1 MELITRSISAA
12 FKNYFTQFFMNSLN
26 TLIVL
31 FLSIIGLFT
40 IILTPFSAIAIQS
53 VFIQI
58 AENGQVSLKKVITDL
73 DISLERYFQILFTEA
88 VVFLIILSLN
98 ILPNVI
104 SFLFLGGS
112 IIESFFVMILNFG
125 FYGFED
131 FIFYLEDI
139 LTNSIINNVIV
150 NALATLAVIPFYI
163 MIAYSLSPYQF
174 ILAKNSKIT
183 VSDVMV
189 KTFTLMKGNRFYLF
203 LLDLLFLIVISTI
216 LFIGA
221 LVSLFIIALGIFG
234 SYGLSLI
241 FFVLSAL
248 ILFVIYIIYM
258 TTRAKFFNLISKKN

>member
-221 LVSLFIIALGIFG
+221 LVSLFIITLGIFG
-234 SYGLSLI
+234 YGISSI
-241 FFVLSAL
+241 FFGLSAL
-248 ILFVIYIIYM
+248 IVFVIFIIYM